1 MRRVVITGAGCV
13 SPLGHDLDTTWQAL
27 AAGESGIGPVTQVPS
42 EKLGIKIAAEVKG
55 FDPTAHFD
63 EKRLAILD
71 RVSQFTLVAAREAIA
86 RSGIEFSEQLGSR
99 TAVIIGTG
107 AGGMNTLDA
116 SFKRLYEDGKR
127 RIFPLTVPRLM
138 NSAAASHVTMEF
150 GITGPAYVV
159 SSACSSA
166 NHAIGD
172 AFSMVRSGRVEV
184 AVTGGT
190 EACITF
196 GTLLGWQ
203 ALRVM
208 ASDTCRPFSADRKGM
223 VLGEGA
229 GVFVLETLE
238 AAKARGANI
247 LGEIA
252 GFGMTSDAADIV
264 QPQEAGAAAAIA
276 MALSDGELE
285 AGDVDYVNAH
295 GTGTDAN
302 DVTETGA
309 LKRVLGEHAA
319 RVAVSSTKSMHGHA
333 LGAAG
338 AIELAATLKAIEH
351 GIAPPTANYR
361 EPDPDCD
368 LDYVP
373 NTAREMKINV
383 ALSNS
388 FAFGG
393 LNAVLAVRSWA

>member
-1 MRRVVITGAGCV
+1 MRRVVITGAGCI
-13 SPLGHDLDTTWQAL
+13 SPLGLDLETTWRGL

-42 EKLGIKIAAEVKG
+42 EKLGIKIAAEVKD
-55 FDPTAHFD
+55 FDPKAHFD
-63 EKRLAILD
+63 EKRLSILD

-86 RSGIEFSEQLGSR
+86 GSGIEFSDELSAR

-107 AGGMNTLDA
+107 AGGMNTVDA
-116 SFKRLYEDGKR
+116 SYRRLYEDGVR
-127 RIFPLTVPRLM
+127 RVFPMTIPRLM
-138 NSAAASHVTMEF
+138 ISAATSHVTMEF
-150 GITGPAYVV
+150 GLSGPAYAV

-172 AFSMVRSGRVEV
+172 AFQMVRSGRVEAAV
-184 AVTGGT
+184 AGGT
-190 EACITF
+190 EACITL
-196 GTLLGWQ
+196 GTMLGWQ

-208 ASDTCRPFSADRKGM
+208 APDTCRPFSADRKGM

-229 GVFVLETLE
+229 AVFVLETLD
-238 AAKARGANI
+238 AAKARGADI
-247 LGEIA
+247 LCEIV
-252 GFGMTSDAADIV
+252 GFGMSSDAADIV
-264 QPQEAGAAAAIA
+264 QPQEAGAAASMA
-276 MALSDGELE
+276 MALADGGLE
-285 AGDVDYVNAH
+285 PTDVDYVNAH
-295 GTGTDAN
+295 GTGTGAN
-302 DVTETGA
+302 DATETAA
-309 LKRVLGEHAA
+309 LKRVFGEHASRLA
-319 RVAVSSTKSMHGHA
+319 ISSTKSMHGHA

-361 EPDPDCD
+361 EADPECD

-373 NTAREMKINV
+373 NQAREMKIDV

-393 LNAVLAVRSWA
+393 LNAVLAVRKLD

>member
-13 SPLGHDLDTTWQAL
+13 SPLGLDLDTTWQGL
-27 AAGESGIGPVTQVPS
+27 AAGESGIGPLTQVPS

-55 FDPTAHFD
+55 FDPNAYFD

-71 RVSQFTLVAAREAIA
+71 RFSQFALVAAREAVV
-86 RSGIEFSEQLGSR
+86 RSGIEFSEKLGAR
-99 TAVIIGTG
+99 TAVIVGTG
-107 AGGMNTLDA
+107 AGGMNTVDA
-116 SFKRLYEDGKR
+116 SYKRLYEDGVR

-138 NSAAASHVTMEF
+138 VSAAASHITMEF
-150 GITGPAYVV
+150 GITGPGYAV

-172 AFSMVRSGRVEV
+172 AFWMVRSGRVDA

-190 EACITF
+190 EACITL
-196 GTLLGWQ
+196 GTLLAWQ

-208 ASDTCRPFSADRKGM
+208 APDTCRPFSGDRKGM

-229 GVFVLETLE
+229 GIFVLEALE
-238 AAKARGANI
+238 TATARGANI
-247 LGEIA
+247 LGEIV

-264 QPQEAGAAAAIA
+264 QPQEDGAAAAIA
-276 MALSDGELE
+276 MALNDGGLNP
-285 AGDVDYVNAH
+285 ADVDYVNAH

-302 DVTETGA
+302 DLTETGA
-309 LKRVLGEHAA
+309 LKRVFGEDAS
-319 RVAVSSTKSMHGHA
+319 RIAVSSTKSMHGHA

-338 AIELAATLKAIEH
+338 AVELAATLKAIEN

-361 EPDPDCD
+361 EPDPKCD

-373 NTAREMKINV
+373 NTAREMTINV

-393 LNAVLAVRSWA
+393 LNAVLAVRKFV

>member
-13 SPLGHDLDTTWQAL
+13 SSLGLDLDTTWRGL

-42 EKLGIKIAAEVKG
+42 ENLGIKIAAEVKG
-55 FDPTAHFD
+55 YDPNAYFN

-71 RVSQFTLVAAREAIA
+71 RVSQFALVAAREAVV
-86 RSGIEFSEQLGSR
+86 RSGIEFSEDLRAR
-99 TAVIIGTG
+99 TAVIVGTG
-107 AGGMNTLDA
+107 AGGMNTVDA
-116 SFKRLYEDGKR
+116 SYKRLYEDGVR

-138 NSAAASHVTMEF
+138 VSAAASHITMEF
-150 GITGPAYVV
+150 GITGPGYAV

-172 AFSMVRSGRVEV
+172 AFWMVRSGRVDA

-190 EACITF
+190 EACITL

-208 ASDTCRPFSADRKGM
+208 APDTCRPFSGDRKGM

-229 GVFVLETLE
+229 GIFVLEALDT
-238 AAKARGANI
+238 ATARGANI
-247 LGEIA
+247 LGEIV

-264 QPQEAGAAAAIA
+264 QPQEDGAAGAIA
-276 MALSDGELE
+276 MALSDGGLNPT
-285 AGDVDYVNAH
+285 DVDYVNAH

-302 DVTETGA
+302 DMTETRA
-309 LKRVLGEHAA
+309 LKRVFGEDAS
-319 RVAVSSTKSMHGHA
+319 RIAVSSTKSMHGHA

-338 AIELAATLKAIEH
+338 AVELAVTLKAIEH

-361 EPDPDCD
+361 EPDPKCD

-373 NTAREMKINV
+373 NTAREMTIDV

-393 LNAVLAVRSWA
+393 LNAVLAVKKFS

>member
-1 MRRVVITGAGCV
+1 MRRVVITGAGCI
-13 SPLGHDLDTTWQAL
+13 SPLGHDLDATWRGL
-27 AAGESGIGPVTQVPS
+27 AAGESGIGPVTLAPR
-42 EKLGIKIAAEVKG
+42 EKLGVKIAAEVRD
-55 FDPTAHFD
+55 FDPLTHFD
-63 EKRLAILD
+63 EKRLSILD
-71 RVSQFTLVAAREAIA
+71 RVTQFALVAAREAIA
-86 RSGIEFSEQLGSR
+86 SSGIEFGDELRAR

-107 AGGMNTLDA
+107 AGGMNTIDA
-116 SFKRLYEDGKR
+116 SYKRLYEDGKL
-127 RIFPLTVPRLM
+127 RIFPLTIPRLM
-138 NSAAASHVTMEF
+138 VSAASSHVTMEF
-150 GITGPAYVV
+150 GITGPAYSI

-172 AFSMVRSGRVEV
+172 AFSMVRSGRVEAAV
-184 AVTGGT
+184 AGGA
-190 EACITF
+190 EACITL
-196 GTLLGWQ
+196 GTMLGWQ

-238 AAKARGANI
+238 AAKARGADI
-247 LGEIA
+247 MGEIV
-252 GFGMTSDAADIV
+252 GFGMSSDAADIV
-264 QPQEAGAAAAIA
+264 QPQVGGAAAAIA
-276 MALSDGELE
+276 MALKD
-285 AGDVDYVNAH
+285 AGLNTEDVDYVNAH

-302 DVTETGA
+302 DATESAA
-309 LKRVLGEHAA
+309 LRRVFGDHAS

-338 AIELAATLKAIEH
+338 AIELGATLKAIEH
-351 GIAPPTANYR
+351 GIAPPTTNYR
-361 EPDPDCD
+361 EADPECD

-373 NTAREMKINV
+373 NEAREMNIEV

-393 LNAVLAVRSWA
+393 LNAVIAVRKIL